1 LDYQNQVDIFVL
13 AHVLGWYGKS
23 LILRDYWFCWIL
35 SIMFE
40 VMEYS
45 LQHQLANFA
54 ECWWD
59 HVRNL
64 LDCVVGSLSS
74 VFLTTMSYFTMFL
87 IVDPGCFGLQL
98 ARYLSWYEDLP
109 VF

>member
-1 LDYQNQVDIFVL
+1 MSVQDQIDIFVL
-13 AHVLGWYGKS
+13 AHVLGWYAKA

-45 LQHQLANFA
+45 LEHQLANFA

-59 HVRNL
+59 HVCNE
-64 LDCVVGSLSS
+64 
-74 VFLTTMSYFTMFL
+74 
-87 IVDPGCFGLQL
+87 FG
-98 ARYLSWYEDLP
+98 
-109 VF
+109 